1 MKQATGTQPMKDKT
15 SALMPIA
22 PRPDTLCSRSWLSD
36 RQGHRYLDF
45 VQGWAVNTLGHCH
58 PVITEAIQRQN
69 ERLPVPAYPLD
80 DAFCDNK

>member
-1 MKQATGTQPMKDKT
+1 MKDKT

-22 PRPDTLCSRSWLSD
+22 PRPDSLFTQGSGSWLSD

-80 DAFCDNK
+80 DVCCDSGYNV